1 MSLPGKFL
9 GVPPGGDSL
18 ESVTLGNADD
28 VHHLVLGEHGSDG
41 DLLLEVIP
49 GEGDLVSDGATVEL
63 DLHDVSLLL
72 PPSEDLHLGVA
83 DDTDDSAVL
92 LHL

>member
-18 ESVTLGNADD
+18 KSVTLGNADD

-41 DLLLEVIP
+41 DLLLEVVP

-72 PPSEDLHLGVA
+72 PMGVKI
-83 DDTDDSAVL
+83 
-92 LHL
+92 

>member
-1 MSLPGKFL
+1 MIFPCKRLYYLSKTLVSLPWKFL

-18 ESVTLGNADD
+18 ESVTLGDADN

-41 DLLLEVIP
+41 DLLLEVVP
-49 GEGDLVSDGATVEL
+49 GKGDLVSDGATVEL

-72 PPSEDLHLGVA
+72 PMGIKI
-83 DDTDDSAVL
+83 
-92 LHL
+92 